1 MEFKDLKFEKDDM
14 MGISAHHIFDNHY
27 GVSVIKG
34 PYSYGGKQG
43 KYELAI
49 LVMKPGDIY
58 SELCYDTPIT
68 NDVIGYLTET
78 EITKLMKQVS
88 ELPIRE

>member
-1 MEFKDLKFEKDDM
+1 MEFKDLKFEKDNM
-14 MGISAHHIFDNHY
+14 MGISAHHLFDNHY
-27 GVSVIKG
+27 GVSVIKS

-49 LVMKPGDIY
+49 LVMKPSDKY

-78 EITKLMKQVS
+78 EVTKLMKQVS
-88 ELPIRE
+88 KLPIRE

>member
-1 MEFKDLKFEKDDM
+1 MEFKDLKFEKDNM
-14 MGISAHHIFDNHY
+14 MGISAHHLFDNHY
-27 GVSVIKG
+27 GVSVIKS

-49 LVMKPGDIY
+49 LVMKPSDKY

-78 EITKLMKQVS
+78 EVTELMKQVS